1 MRKVL
6 GVIILILL
14 LGIGAWYLVKS
25 RVGDIRP
32 ALLPVQKQE
41 QKQKIVGGRDLD
53 FPLNIPEGFQIKI
66 FAESLGAPRDLEFS
80 PKGTLLVSVP
90 SQDTVYALIQ
100 KGNRVETKSLIA
112 KLNNPHG
119 LSFYKEKLYVAEE
132 TQVSRYNFDEDN
144 VEARL
149 DKVVLELPE
158 GGRHTSRTIDFNEKG
173 EMFVSIGSTCDVC
186 FEKHPWIGAV
196 IISNA
201 EGENPQVISS
211 GLRNA
216 VFIKTN
222 PETQKVWATEMG
234 RDFLGDENPPDE
246 VNILQKG
253 HYGWPVCYGNKVYDK
268 EFGQRTPAFCEDTI
282 PPAFEIPAH
291 SAPLGLNF
299 ITSKQFP
306 DDWQGDL
313 LVAYHGSWNRT
324 VPTGYKIVRMNVDG
338 EKVTGAEDIISG
350 FLQGSTAQ
358 GRPVDLEFDSQG
370 NLYIS
375 DDKAGVVY
383 MVTKL

>member
-1 MRKVL
+1 MRKFLSITILVL
-6 GVIILILL
+6 TLA
-14 LGIGAWYLVKS
+14 IGAWYIVKS

-41 QKQKIVGGRDLD
+41 RKQAVVGRDVD
-53 FPLNIPEGFQIKI
+53 FSVNIPKGFQIKI
-66 FAESLGAPRDLEFS
+66 FADGLDSPRDLEIS
-80 PKGTLLVSVP
+80 SKGTLLVSVP
-90 SQDTVYALIQ
+90 SQGNVYALVQ
-100 KGNRVETKSLIA
+100 NGGRAEAKVLISN
-112 KLNNPHG
+112 LNTPHG
-119 LSFYKEKLYVAEE
+119 ISFFEEKLYVAEE
-132 TQVSRYNFDEDN
+132 TQISRYNFDEEK
-144 VEARL
+144 VEATL

-158 GGRHTSRTIDFNEKG
+158 GGRHTTRTIDFNEKG

-201 EGENPQVISS
+201 EGENPQVFSQ

-222 PETQKVWATEMG
+222 PESTKIWVTEMG
-234 RDFLGDENPPDE
+234 RDFLGDETPPDE
-246 VNILQKG
+246 INILQKG
-253 HYGWPVCYGNKVYDK
+253 HYGWPVCFGNRVYDK
-268 EFGQRTPAFCEDTI
+268 EFAKLSPEFCEDTI
-282 PPAFEIPAH
+282 TPVFEIPAH

-299 ITSKQFP
+299 ITSKQFT

-313 LVAYHGSWNRT
+313 LVAYHGSWNRS

-338 EKVTGAEDIISG
+338 ERVTGSEDFITG
-350 FLQGSTAQ
+350 FLQGSTAR

-375 DDKAGVVY
+375 DDKVGVVY
-383 MVTKL
+383 IVSKL